1 MDFRQD
7 SAARTIQDKFRRK
20 FTKGRCPLSLK
31 TIMKE
36 YIVVLDKQTYDAN
49 ELQKYIYFSTLVP
62 HSRRQ
67 MSQEEIQQIRNKMNP
82 FIIDNAYQRKRTSND
97 LDYSNVKNKV
107 LLASKKSHFA
117 KL

>member
-1 MDFRQD
+1 MDFCKD
-7 SAARTIQDKFRRK
+7 SAARTIQTKFRHK

-49 ELQKYIYFSTLVP
+49 ELNKYLSFSTLVP

-67 MSQEEIQQIRNKMNP
+67 MSDEEIHEIKRKMNP
-82 FIIDNAYQRKRTSND
+82 FLINNYHLRKQISND
-97 LDYSNVKNKV
+97 IDYFNVKDKV
-107 LLASKKSHFA
+107 VLTSKKSNFA

>member
-1 MDFRQD
+1 MDFRRD
-7 SAARTIQDKFRRK
+7 SAAHTIQTIFRLKFS
-20 FTKGRCPLSLK
+20 KGRCPISLK

-49 ELQKYIYFSTLVP
+49 ELHKYISFSTLVP

-67 MSQEEIQQIRNKMNP
+67 MSDEEIQQIKNKMNP
-82 FIIDNAYQRKRTSND
+82 FFINNTSFRKRTSND
-97 LDYSNVKNKV
+97 LEYCNVKNMIAI
-107 LLASKKSHFA
+107 ASKKSHFA

>member
-7 SAARTIQDKFRRK
+7 CAARTIQDKFRRK

-49 ELQKYIYFSTLVP
+49 ELHKYLYFSTLVP

-67 MSQEEIQQIRNKMNP
+67 MSDDEIQQIKIKMNP
-82 FIIDNAYQRKRTSND
+82 FLINNTSLQKQTSND
-97 LDYSNVKNKV
+97 LDYFNVKSKV
-107 LLASKKSHFA
+107 IITSKKSHFA